1 MFGNDWA
8 EAAEIDKNE
17 KIETKRRIRERIK
30 CRVKNRGQK
39 AGCQCTKVQDGIRSA
54 LLLSLGGGRAGRN
67 EVGPVFESQFP
78 AELATHEQQVHAGL
92 EQLRSD

>member
-39 AGCQCTKVQDGIRSA
+39 AGCQCTKVQDGIHSAFLLFTFFRRRSRSPER
-54 LLLSLGGGRAGRN
+54 SLPRRRISIFSGARGA
-67 EVGPVFESQFP
+67 
-78 AELATHEQQVHAGL
+78 
-92 EQLRSD
+92 